1 MAQIS
6 FFQPNLV
13 IDPRQ
18 GKLWDIELRLG
29 TVSMIK
35 IHFYRRF
42 TGSTTN
48 KCILYAAYTPGIQI
62 KQFLVI
68 VIAIAYCKFLK

>member
-35 IHFYRRF
+35 RHILQEIHRVHD
-42 TGSTTN
+42 
-48 KCILYAAYTPGIQI
+48 Q
-62 KQFLVI
+62 
-68 VIAIAYCKFLK
+68 